1 MAKRKVRIPAP
12 EEIEGGPVETIL
24 MRDTDM
30 LWRIIGPMVRLA
42 GKTSAGRFVM
52 EQTGKLAGTVLAK
65 REMFGMEK
73 AEEPADVVSE
83 WLKVLE
89 GLGCEY
95 EVGKVGKDE
104 VEVFILDCPAGL
116 SEKDGR
122 ETCDSGMSA
131 DRELVRRLGGELVI
145 GETIATGAEKCHL
158 KVVRS
163 S

>member
-1 MAKRKVRIPAP
+1 MAKRKVIIPSQD
-12 EEIEGGPVETIL
+12 EIEGGPVERLL
-24 MRDTDM
+24 MRDTDL
-30 LWRIIGPMVRLA
+30 LWRMIGPMVRLA

-52 EQTGKLAGTVLAK
+52 EQTGKLAGTILAK
-65 REMFGMEK
+65 REMFGMME

-116 SEKDGR
+116 EGR
-122 ETCDSGMSA
+122 GEEVCDSGMSA

-158 KVVRS
+158 RVVRS